1 MKIVVLDGGTLRQPL
16 DAWKSIYSL
25 GDVDFYES
33 TPSDSKEILERC
45 KDADVI
51 LTNKVVLGEE
61 IIRSLKKLK
70 LISTLATGYNQ
81 VDVIT
86 AKECGVTVCNVP
98 AYSTETVAQQVM
110 AYILHFTNQVA
121 SHNDLVQQGC
131 WARESFFSFWSAPIR
146 ELHTMSIGIIG
157 YGAIGQRVAHL
168 GAAFGA
174 RINVHSRTRREDADV
189 NWLGLDDLL
198 AQSDVV
204 TVHCPL
210 TEDTYHL
217 MNDERIRKM
226 KKGAYLI
233 NTSRGNV
240 VEAKAL
246 VCALEDGHLA
256 GAAVDVVSE
265 EPMPLS
271 HPYNSAKNLVITP
284 HMAWAGV
291 DALARLLQI
300 TFDNIKLFSNGT
312 PQNIVNH

>member
-16 DAWKSIYSL
+16 EAWKSIYSL
-25 GDVDFYES
+25 GDVDFYEN
-33 TPSDSKEILERC
+33 TPSDSQVISQRC
-45 KDADVI
+45 KDANIV
-51 LTNKVVLGEE
+51 LTNKVVLDGET
-61 IIRSLKKLK
+61 IRSMKKLK

-81 VDVIT
+81 VDTET
-86 AKECGVTVCNVP
+86 AKDCGITVCNVP
-98 AYSTETVAQQVM
+98 AYSTEAVAQQVM

-121 SHNDLVQQGC
+121 AHNDLVQNGC
-131 WARESFFSFWSAPIR
+131 WAREPFFSFWNAPIR
-146 ELHTMSIGIIG
+146 ELHTMSIGIVG

-168 GAAFGA
+168 GTAFGA
-174 RINVHSRTRREDADV
+174 RINVHSRTRRIDADV
-189 NWLGLDDLL
+189 NWMGLDELL
-198 AQSDVV
+198 EGSDVV

-217 MNDERIRKM
+217 MNDERIAKM
-226 KKGAYLI
+226 KRGAYLI

-240 VEAKAL
+240 VEADAL
-246 VCALEDGHLA
+246 IRALENGHLG

-271 HPYNSAKNLVITP
+271 HPYNSTKNLVITP

-300 TFDNIKLFSNGT
+300 TFDNTKLFITGT
-312 PQNIVNH
+312 PQNIVNR